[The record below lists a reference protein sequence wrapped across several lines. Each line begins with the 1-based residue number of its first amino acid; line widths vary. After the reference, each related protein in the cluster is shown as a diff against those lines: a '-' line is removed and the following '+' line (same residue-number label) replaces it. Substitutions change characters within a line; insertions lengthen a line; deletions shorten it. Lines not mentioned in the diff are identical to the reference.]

1 MNGMHLRLFLAILS
15 IALWSPLRAQEANS
29 DCPPEGRARPGKKE
43 LSEELKELNRKKNR
57 SVAEPDEEPFVIFF
71 DALQQGRTKTDD
83 RHHWEEG
90 QFVELHGAYLIDFK
104 QQKGES
110 CNCYEAD
117 TNKAMGDIHIN
128 LGTKADMDEG
138 NNNYYIVVE
147 ITPDYRQLHPN
158 VIDELKA
165 LEGKEVLVRGYLFY
179 DHEHERNSINYCKKC
194 SDRGVWRKS
203 CWEVHPVTFIG
214 SAE

>member
-1 MNGMHLRLFLAILS
+1 MKSIHLLSALFLLWLS
-15 IALWSPLRAQEANS
+15 LPLQAQNSSS
-29 DCPPEGRARPGKKE
+29 DCPPEGRAREGKGE
-43 LSEELKELNRKKNR
+43 LKEELKEMNRKKNR
-57 SVAEPDEEPFVIFF
+57 DASEPDAEPVRLTF
-71 DALQQGRTKTDD
+71 DQFQQGRTKTDD
-83 RHHWEEG
+83 HHQWEEG
-90 QFVELHGAYLIDFK
+90 QYVELSGAYLIDFK

-138 NNNYYIVVE
+138 NNNHYMIVE
-147 ITPDYRQLHPN
+147 ITPTYKAQHPN
-158 VIDELKA
+158 VMDELKA

-214 SAE
+214 AKE